1 MIVKNPNI
9 TLKYIRN
16 LNINKTLIFSYI
28 TANLKT
34 KKKMYYFE
42 KKNFCIYTH
51 RNRGVFSSF
60 KMCRHQLKKFLD
72 ARTFSNINIK

>member
-1 MIVKNPNI
+1 MIVTNPNI

-16 LNINKTLIFSYI
+16 WSFNKTLIFSYI
-28 TANLKT
+28 IANLKE
-34 KKKMYYFE
+34 KKQIYTFE
-42 KKNFCIYTH
+42 KKKHCIYTY
-51 RNRGVFSSF
+51 RNRSVFSSF